1 MCIYIFQFILKEIKI
16 LSRLNTKIRYF
27 SMFLHDR
34 KQYGFHDCK
43 FLVSIGKF
51 EDGPWTMSFLPI
63 PGDSD
68 NFSWEKKKTL
78 NQTKSPFQWTQ
89 LLLPQEAFSV
99 LLLGARREELQIKEQ
114 GFLDRHVKTSQ
125 SMEGCRLSVETQV
138 LKQMCRQNE
147 WHYEKTWNT
156 LHDLPVKSSVSQYFK
171 SGKFA
176 WWSLYLTRAE

>member
-51 EDGPWTMSFLPI
+51 EDGPYTMSFLPI

-68 NFSWEKKKTL
+68 NFSWEKKKKNTKPNKKSFPVNTIITSPRGSL
-78 NQTKSPFQWTQ
+78 SAVTRSQEGRIANQ
-89 LLLPQEAFSV
+89 
-99 LLLGARREELQIKEQ
+99 R
-114 GFLDRHVKTSQ
+114 
-125 SMEGCRLSVETQV
+125 
-138 LKQMCRQNE
+138 
-147 WHYEKTWNT
+147 
-156 LHDLPVKSSVSQYFK
+156 
-171 SGKFA
+171 
-176 WWSLYLTRAE
+176 TRIPGQTR